1 MSDGSGKLR
10 GIDVVRDPFL
20 NKDTA
25 FSEEERR
32 ALGIEG
38 LVPPETE
45 TLEQQAARSREQL
58 DQHNEDLTKYTFL
71 SNLQDRN
78 RTLFYKLLRDDPAG
92 LMPIVYTPTVG
103 EACLRF
109 GHLYRRPKGL
119 YITDKNKGRIAE
131 VLRNWRFPNT
141 RIIVL
146 TDGERILGLGDQGT
160 NGMGIPIGKLALY
173 TACAG
178 VPPAETLPVTLDFGT
193 NNEDLLND
201 PHYLGQ
207 RKRRVTGDAY
217 VALVDEFMEAVQE
230 VFPECCVQFE
240 DFAGNN
246 AIAFL
251 ERYRD
256 RYCMF
261 NDDIQGTAGVGVAGI
276 YGAMRITGG
285 RMSDQTV
292 LFGGAGAAA
301 AGIAELLVDAMIE
314 EGSTREQATSR
325 IWMFDSRGLVTSGR
339 GPVRKAF
346 QKPYAHEAKAAATF
360 GDAVRVVRPTAVVG
374 VSTIAKLFDRDV
386 IEEMSRIN
394 ERPIIFPYSNP
405 TSRAECTA
413 REAIEWS
420 EGRAIFA
427 SGSPFDPVEY
437 DGRMFIP
444 GQGNNVYIFPALGLA
459 VYATRAKRVTDEMF
473 LCAARAVS
481 DQVTDEQLATGLIYP
496 PQSAIFE
503 TSVRTAVRIAELI
516 YERGLAGE
524 TKPGDVEAHV
534 RSLVFEPEYQSLI

>member
-1 MSDGSGKLR
+1 MADRNVKLR

-32 ALGIEG
+32 ALCIEG
-38 LVPPETE
+38 LVPPMTE
-45 TLEQQAARSREQL
+45 TLEQQAERSREQL
-58 DQHNEDLTKYTFL
+58 NQYKQDLTKYTFL

-103 EACLRF
+103 AACLQF

-119 YITDKNKGRIAE
+119 YITDKNRGRIAE
-131 VLRNWRFPNT
+131 VLRNWRFPHV
-141 RIIVL
+141 RIVVL

-178 VPPAETLPVTLDFGT
+178 VPPADTLPVTLDVGT
-193 NNEDLLND
+193 NNEELLKD
-201 PHYLGQ
+201 PQYLGQ
-207 RKRRVTGDAY
+207 RKRRLTGDAY
-217 VALVDEFMEAVQE
+217 VELVDEFMEAVQE
-230 VFPECCVQFE
+230 VFPKCCVQFE
-240 DFAGNN
+240 DFAGGN

-256 RYCMF
+256 RYSMF

-276 YGAMRITGG
+276 YAAMRVTGE

-301 AGIAELLVDAMIE
+301 AGIADLLVDAMVE
-314 EGSTREQATSR
+314 EGSTRADAYER
-325 IWMFDSRGLVTSGR
+325 IWMFDSKGLITKGR
-339 GPVRKAF
+339 GPVRKPF
-346 QKPYAHEAKAAATF
+346 QAPYAHEGDAATTF
-360 GDAVRVVRPTAVVG
+360 GDAVRVVRPTAIIG
-374 VSTIAKLFDRDV
+374 VSTIAKMFDRDV
-386 IEEMSRIN
+386 IEEMSRLN

-413 REAIEWS
+413 EEAIEWS
-420 EGRAIFA
+420 KGKAIFA

-437 DGRMFIP
+437 GGRTFIP
-444 GQGNNVYIFPALGLA
+444 GQGNNVYVFPALGLA
-459 VYATRAKRVTDEMF
+459 VYATAAKRVTDEMF

-481 DQVTDEQLATGLIYP
+481 DQVTESELESGLIYP
-496 PQSAIFE
+496 PQAKIFE
-503 TSVRTAVRIAELI
+503 TSVNTAIRIAELI
-516 YERGLAGE
+516 YDRGLAGE
-524 TKPGDVEAHV
+524 ERPADVAAHV
-534 RSLVFEPEYQSLI
+534 RSLVFEPEYRQLI

>member
-1 MSDGSGKLR
+1 MTEAKRKLR
-10 GIDVVRDPFL
+10 GLDVIRDPFL

-25 FSEEERR
+25 FSEAERR
-32 ALGIEG
+32 ELGLEG

-58 DQHNEDLTKYTFL
+58 GQITRDLTKYTFL

-78 RTLFYKLLRDDPAG
+78 RTLFYKLLRDDVAG

-131 VLRNWRFPNT
+131 VLRNWRFTNV

-193 NNEDLLND
+193 NNAELLKD

-207 RKRRVTGDAY
+207 RKARVTGDAY
-217 VALVDEFMEAVQE
+217 VELVDEFMEAVQE

-276 YGAMRITGG
+276 FGAMRVTGE
-285 RMSDQTV
+285 SISNQTV

-301 AGIAELLVDAMIE
+301 AGIADLLVDAMVE
-314 EGSTREQATSR
+314 QGSTREAAQSR
-325 IWMFDSRGLVTSGR
+325 IWMFDSKGLITTGR

-346 QKPYAHEAKAAATF
+346 QAPYAHDAKAATTF
-360 GDAVRVVRPTAVVG
+360 ADAVRVVRPTAIIG

-386 IEEMSRIN
+386 IETMSRIN
-394 ERPIIFPYSNP
+394 ERPVIFPYSNP

-413 REAIEWS
+413 EEAIEWS
-420 EGRAIFA
+420 DGRAIFA
-427 SGSPFDPVEY
+427 SGSPFSPVEY
-437 DGRMFIP
+437 KGRTYIP

-459 VYATRAKRVTDEMF
+459 VYATHASRVTDEMF

-481 DQVTDEQLATGLIYP
+481 DQVTEDELASGLIYP
-496 PQSAIFE
+496 PMSKIFE
-503 TSVRTAVRIAELI
+503 ASVRTAVRIAELI
-516 YERGLAGE
+516 YERGLAGAPRP
-524 TKPGDVEAHV
+524 KGVEAHV
-534 RSLVFEPEYQSLI
+534 RSLVFEPEYRSLL

>member
-1 MSDGSGKLR
+1 MTEAKRKLC
-10 GIDVVRDPFL
+10 GLDVIGDPFL

-25 FSEEERR
+25 FSEAERR
-32 ALGIEG
+32 ELGIEG
-38 LVPPETE
+38 LVPPEME

-58 DQHNEDLTKYTFL
+58 SQIKHDLTKYTFL

-78 RTLFYKLLRDDPAG
+78 RTLFYKLLRDDVAG

-119 YITDKNKGRIAE
+119 YITDKNRGHIAD
-131 VLRNWRFPNT
+131 VLRNWRFPNV

-193 NNEDLLND
+193 NNAELLKD
-201 PHYLGQ
+201 PQYLGQ
-207 RKRRVTGDAY
+207 RKPRVTGDAY
-217 VALVDEFMEAVQE
+217 IELVDEFMAAVQE

-276 YGAMRITGG
+276 FGAMRVTGESI
-285 RMSDQTV
+285 SDQTV

-301 AGIAELLVDAMIE
+301 AGIADLLVDAMVE
-314 EGSTREQATSR
+314 QGSTKEAAQSR
-325 IWMFDSRGLVTSGR
+325 IWMFDSKGLITTGR

-346 QKPYAHEAKAAATF
+346 QAPYAHDAKAATTF
-360 GDAVRVVRPTAVVG
+360 ADAVRVVRPTAIIG

-394 ERPIIFPYSNP
+394 ERPVIFPYSNP

-413 REAIEWS
+413 EEAVQWS
-420 EGRAIFA
+420 DGRAIFA
-427 SGSPFDPVEY
+427 SGSPFFPVEY
-437 DGRMFIP
+437 KGRTYIP

-459 VYATRAKRVTDEMF
+459 VYATRASRVTDEMF
-473 LCAARAVS
+473 LCAAQAVS
-481 DQVTDEQLATGLIYP
+481 DQVTEDELASGLIYP
-496 PQSAIFE
+496 PMSKIFE
-503 TSVRTAVRIAELI
+503 TSVCTAVRIAELI
-516 YERGLAGE
+516 YECGLADMP
-524 TKPGDVEAHV
+524 KPPDVEAYV
-534 RSLVFEPEYQSLI
+534 RSLVFEPVYRSLL

>member
-1 MSDGSGKLR
+1 MTERTVKLR
-10 GIDVVRDPFL
+10 GIDVIRDPFL

-38 LVPPETE
+38 LIPPETE
-45 TLEQQAARSREQL
+45 TLEQQAERSREQL
-58 DQHNEDLTKYTFL
+58 SQYKKNLTKYTFL

-78 RTLFYKLLRDDPAG
+78 RTLFYRLLRDDPAG

-119 YITDKNKGRIAE
+119 YITDKNKGRIAAI
-131 VLRNWRFPNT
+131 LKNWRFPNT

-178 VPPAETLPVTLDFGT
+178 VPPAETLPVTLDVGT
-193 NNEDLLND
+193 NNEDLLSD
-201 PHYLGQ
+201 PQYLGQ
-207 RKRRVTGDAY
+207 RKRRVTGEAY
-217 VALVDEFMEAVQE
+217 VELVDEFMEAVQE

-240 DFAGNN
+240 DFAGHN

-261 NDDIQGTAGVGVAGI
+261 NDDVQGTAGVGVAGI
-276 YGAMRITGG
+276 YGAMRVTGQHI
-285 RMSDQTV
+285 SDQTV

-301 AGIAELLVDAMIE
+301 AGIADLLVDAMVE
-314 EGSTREQATSR
+314 EGSTKEDAQSR
-325 IWMFDSRGLVTSGR
+325 IWMFDSKGLITTSR

-346 QKPYAHEAKAAATF
+346 QQPYAHDGDEATTF
-360 GDAVRVVRPTAVVG
+360 GDAVRVVRPTAIVG
-374 VSTIAKLFDRDV
+374 VSTISKLFDRDV

-394 ERPIIFPYSNP
+394 DRPVIFPYSNP

-413 REAIEWS
+413 TEAIEWS
-420 EGRAIFA
+420 DGRAIFA

-437 DGRMFIP
+437 KGKTFVP

-481 DQVTDEQLATGLIYP
+481 DQVSQAELDTGLIYP
-496 PQSAIFE
+496 PQTKIFE
-503 TSVRTAVRIAELI
+503 TSVITAIRIAELI
-516 YERGLAGE
+516 YDRGLAGE
-524 TKPGDVEAHV
+524 AKPPDVDAHV
-534 RSLVFEPEYQSLI
+534 RSLVFEPEYRPLV